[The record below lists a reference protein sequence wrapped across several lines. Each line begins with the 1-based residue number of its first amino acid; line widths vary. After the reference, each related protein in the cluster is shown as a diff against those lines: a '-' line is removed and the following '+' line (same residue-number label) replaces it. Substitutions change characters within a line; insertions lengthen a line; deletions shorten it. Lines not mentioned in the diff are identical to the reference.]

1 MEMQQ
6 IRCFLALC
14 EEGTFTR
21 AAARCGVSQ
30 PSLSNAIKQLEAELG
45 GPLFERSH
53 KTSRLSALGRCVQPH
68 LADINHAAAVAK
80 HVAASF
86 LVGPTV
92 LTPNVQERSMR
103 KIAYGAAFVAGVL
116 LVAVLVIRHPHGAT
130 ASQFHASHITNVRAL
145 MATID
150 VKTLPRQDILS
161 EADE

>member
-1 MEMQQ
+1 MEMRQ
-6 IRCFLALC
+6 IRYFLCLC

-21 AAARCGVSQ
+21 AAARCGISQ

-45 GPLFERSH
+45 GPLFERSR
-53 KTSRLSALGRCVQPH
+53 KTSRLSALGRCVRPH
-68 LADINHAAAVAK
+68 LADIAHSAAVAK
-80 HVAASF
+80 HVAARF

-103 KIAYGAAFVAGVL
+103 KIAYGAAFAAGVL
-116 LVAVLVIRHPHGAT
+116 LVAILVVRQPQPVT
-130 ASQFHASHITNVRAL
+130 ASQFKASQITDVRAL

-150 VKTLPRQDILS
+150 VKALPRQDMLS